1 MTSRQIRIACC
12 GMVVSTREYRLSD
25 DLSAVARDV
34 LEDVEYLLWHTEKP
48 VSVWWVEGDF
58 TMACGRYA

>member
-1 MTSRQIRIACC
+1 MTPRQIRIACC

-34 LEDVEYLLWHTEKP
+34 LEDVEYLLWYVGKP
-48 VSVWWVEGDF
+48 VSVWWVDGDY
-58 TMACGRYA
+58 TMACGRYR